1 MANQPLPAWR
11 EPWRHQVPAFAITDS
26 LYYVGNRDVSCHLVR
41 TGEGPVLIDTAFA
54 QTSYLLVESIRSAGV
69 APQDIVLMLHTHG
82 HEDHCGATRR
92 MQALTGAP
100 AALGERDVSTV
111 ETPTILTCAEYHYGL
126 SHFEAFTVDRA
137 LKHGDEIDVGGTV
150 FHCHATPGH
159 TAGTMTFTFE
169 VQENGKNY
177 TAGLFGGPG
186 LWTME
191 DEHTEAQGY
200 PGNREDFAASL
211 DYLKALEVDIWL
223 GAHPGQCDTFGKCE
237 RLQRGEKPNPF
248 IDPAGW
254 RRFIEAIDRNF
265 HAMLAR

>member
-1 MANQPLPAWR
+1 QAPALP
-11 EPWRHQVPAFAITDS
+11 ITDT
-26 LYYVGNRDVSCHLVR
+26 LYYVGNRDVSCHLVK
-41 TGEGPVLIDTAFA
+41 TSEGAVLIDTAFA
-54 QTSYLLVESIRSAGV
+54 QTSYLLVQSIWSVGV
-69 APQDIVLMLHTHG
+69 TPGDIVLMLHTHG

-100 AALGERDVSTV
+100 AAVGEGDVETV
-111 ETPTILTCAEYHYGL
+111 ETPTTLTCTEYHYGL
-126 SHFEAFTVDRA
+126 PYFEAFTVDRK
-137 LKHGDEIDVGGTV
+137 LRHGDAIEVGGTV

-169 VQENGKNY
+169 VEEGGQTY

-211 DYLKALEVDIWL
+211 EYLKTLEVDIWL
-223 GAHPGQCDTFGKCE
+223 GAHPGQCDTFGKFE
-237 RLQRGEKPNPF
+237 RLRKGETPHPF
-248 IDPAGW
+248 IDPSGW
-254 RRFIEAIDRNF
+254 RQFIEGIDNRF
-265 HAMLAR
+265 RAMLAR